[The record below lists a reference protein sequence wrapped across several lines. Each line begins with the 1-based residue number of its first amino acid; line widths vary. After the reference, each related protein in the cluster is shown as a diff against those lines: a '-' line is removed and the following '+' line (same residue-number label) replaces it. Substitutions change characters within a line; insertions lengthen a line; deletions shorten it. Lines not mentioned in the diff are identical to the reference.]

1 MIKRYRGQ
9 LAPHIQQLIRTHQ
22 KSLEALIASVDG
34 LGNAPAGD
42 FDTTVQR
49 LNKGITEDEIKA
61 WVWYKRQQNVPMTN
75 WLQSQKY
82 LLKGTEKDLQ
92 QLVKRKA
99 LYVTEKGY
107 VPYAVFTYG
116 NMYDRLKEVEALQET
131 IVKQFGEVIYQHH
144 LEVIQKNTPKR
155 LTITNPQA
163 SERPKILS
171 ISQFAL
177 NFKVS
182 TLRDETGVILE
193 EERTL
198 QEAYSSWLYAIDSNE
213 IKGGISAND
222 IVNYYLLSNPKPR
235 YVDKEAWKSIKK
247 LTRDEGERLFS
258 EFLYRAL
265 EISDQQKIDIHWN
278 RLYNGHSDVNYQ
290 KVPIALDVSPTFH
303 GFPFE
308 LRKAQREGVAFME
321 MTGSGIIAYDVGV
334 GKTIT
339 AISELASAI
348 QSGKCKRPLV
358 VVPNPTYSNW
368 IAEMVGKHEGG
379 EQLNGILTGTG
390 ITINEWYNLGA
401 GIEKSIDLNKV
412 LPAKSITLVTYEG
425 FKKLGFGDNVEM
437 QFINELSNIL
447 DQEDFSERA
456 KEKANE
462 KYREKIGV
470 GQSGTIADVETLGF
484 DYIVIDEAHNMKNI
498 FTSVKGRSEEEDG
511 KSVKRFHLQNGSE
524 PSFQGLKAFFICNY
538 IQRKF
543 GRNVMLLT
551 ATPFSNSPLEVYS
564 MLSLVAREQLVQMDL
579 FNINDFFETFVLE
592 TTEYAVGADGRIVEK
607 NVVRS
612 FNNRLVL
619 QKLLYNHINY
629 KTGEEAGVPR
639 PCKIN
644 LPKVSEVRN
653 GELVRLPVKEQT
665 LTYLQMTPEQKEIQD
680 KLSEQASKGA
690 SRNDP
695 GRLLRIMNDSLNNAL
710 SPYIYKGSAPKS
722 YMDFVESSPK
732 IKYSLDCIQ
741 SVKQY
746 HEKRGEAVSGQVLY
760 IDRGKDYFPFIK
772 QYLEEKVGFKRNI
785 TTKFNPRQKV
795 DEVEI
800 ISGGISQTNKEK
812 IKNAFL
818 EGTCKVLIGTST
830 IKEGINLQKKGTV
843 IYNCYPNWNPTDIR
857 QLEGRIWRQKNEFGF
872 VRIVMPLV
880 ENSMDVFVFQKLD
893 EKSARINDLWYRSD
907 RGNVLDEESLDTNE
921 VKYAL
926 ISDEKVLAEH
936 DIKIEY
942 KEIIGLRSQVQSNIE
957 LLEEFQSIKSNY
969 HHYRDEVLKEIRT
982 RFERLESY
990 DFIRN
995 KPSEEEIKKRFDTKK
1010 LQDEARKGIALHE
1023 ETLEKVIKSS
1033 SINDKD
1039 IIRIRTIFS
1048 RLYKEFYGGLKV
1060 EKFKEAL
1067 KKYNKIISQILTPK
1081 GLTPEDN
1088 IQGLIDELKREY
1100 QAIEK
1105 DRQRIQSDNYFL
1117 EVARRIAQ
1125 KKKEMAVSGASIEQ
1139 RVKEFK
1145 NLNYLLSYQFKDI
1158 DHTHCVIPKTENKP
1172 NSRPKEEATE
1182 LALIEVEALALE
1194 LELALLEI

>member
-1 MIKRYRGQ
+1 MIQRYRGQ
-9 LAPHIQQLIRTHQ
+9 LDPHIQQHVRTHR
-22 KSLEALIASVDG
+22 KDLETLIASVDG
-34 LGNAPAGD
+34 LGNAPTAD
-42 FDTTVQR
+42 FDTIVQR

-61 WVWYKRQQNVPMTN
+61 WVWYKRKQKVPMTN
-75 WLQSQKY
+75 WLKSRKY
-82 LLKGTEKDLQ
+82 LLRGNGSEAALKKLAQ
-92 QLVKRKA
+92 NKA
-99 LYVTEKGY
+99 LYVTDKGY
-107 VPYAVFTYG
+107 VPYAIFTYG
-116 NMYDRLKEVEALQET
+116 NMYDRLKEVEGLRDT
-131 IVKQFGEVIYQHH
+131 IVKQFGEAIYEHH

-155 LTITNPQA
+155 LTINNPQA

-182 TLRDETGVILE
+182 TLRDDTGVILDD
-193 EERTL
+193 ERTL

-235 YVDKEAWKSIKK
+235 YIDKEAWKSIKK

-278 RLYNGHSDVNYQ
+278 RLYNGHSDVNHQ

-368 IAEMVGKHEGG
+368 IAEMLGKTEAG
-379 EQLNGILTGTG
+379 EKLNGILTDTG
-390 ITINEWYNLGA
+390 ITLNEWYNLGSA
-401 GIEKSIDLNKV
+401 IEKKINLNKAV
-412 LPAKSITLVTYEG
+412 PAKSITLVTYEG
-425 FKKLGFGDNVEM
+425 LKKLGFGDNVEM

-447 DQEDFSERA
+447 DQEDFTERA

-644 LPKVSEVRN
+644 LPKVSEIRN

-665 LTYLQMTPEQKEIQD
+665 LTYLQMTAEQKEIQD
-680 KLSEQASKGA
+680 RLSEQASKGA

-710 SPYIYKGSAPKS
+710 SPYIYKGSAPKD
-722 YMDFVESSPK
+722 YVDFVESAPK

-746 HEKRGEAVSGQVLY
+746 HEKRGEEVSGQVLY

-785 TTKFNPRQKV
+785 TTKFNSRQKV

-800 ISGGISQTNKEK
+800 ISGGISQTKKEK

-872 VRIVMPLV
+872 VRVVMPLV

-907 RGNVLDEESLDTNE
+907 RGNVLDEESLDTSE

-926 ISDEKVLAEH
+926 ISDERVLAEH
-936 DIKIEY
+936 EIKIEY
-942 KEIIGLRSQVQSNIE
+942 KEIIGLRNQVQSNME
-957 LLEEFQSIKSNY
+957 LLQEFQSIKSNY
-969 HHYRDEVLKEIRT
+969 HYYREEVLKEIRT
-982 RFERLESY
+982 RFERLQNH
-990 DFIRN
+990 DVIRN
-995 KPSEEEIKKRFDTKK
+995 KPSSEEEIKKRFETKK
-1010 LQDEARKGIALHE
+1010 LQEEAKKGVALYD
-1023 ETLEKVIKSS
+1023 ETLEKVINASS
-1033 SINDKD
+1033 VNDKD
-1039 IIRIRTIFS
+1039 IIRIRTKFS
-1048 RLYKEFYGGLKV
+1048 RLMKEFYGGLKV
-1060 EKFKEAL
+1060 EKFKDAL

-1088 IQGLIDELKREY
+1088 IQGLIEELKREY

-1125 KKKEMAVSGASIEQ
+1125 KKKEIAVSGASIEQ

-1145 NLNYLLSYQFKDI
+1145 SLNYLLSYQFKDI
-1158 DHTHCVIPKTENKP
+1158 DHTNCVIPKGENK
-1172 NSRPKEEATE
+1172 KVDAVLDIE
-1182 LALIEVEALALE
+1182 LMEMEALALE
-1194 LELALLEI
+1194 LELMLVEV